1 MVGEHLLPKT
11 PYLCTLRT
19 PCMSRGN
26 KAVTHC
32 LKSYMESP
40 CGLGLVWRLQEALLP
55 GLI

>member
-1 MVGEHLLPKT
+1 MVGEHLLPNT